1 MNAATLP
8 ALIQRFF
15 TDRLCVQMEA
25 SRHTVAGYRDTF
37 RLLLR
42 FASVRHGK
50 PPVKLTVEDI
60 DADLVADFLVHGE
73 TARGNCARSRNTRL
87 AAIRSFFRY
96 VAMTDPTRLLH
107 CQRVLAMPNKRYVKR
122 AVTFLD
128 AEEIAA
134 LLAAPDRMT
143 WAGRRDHALLLLAIQ
158 TGLRA
163 SELVNLRCGDVML
176 GSGAYIRCMGKGRKE
191 RCTPLRRD
199 TAKLL
204 AAWIGDRPD
213 DNRPL
218 FPSIRGERL
227 SRDALEHLVRKHC
240 LTASRACPSIA
251 AKRVTPHT
259 LRHSTAMDL
268 LHHGVDQAVIALWLG
283 HEFGGDHPD
292 LHPRRH
298 ADEGKG
304 PRSRR
309 RSGNANEPLPA
320 RRPTPRI
327 PRRALIM
334 PNHRMAKARQ
344 TGRQQRPCGIIP
356 VTALWPLCRYR
367 HNGHWSGAAHRL
379 NRDLTGGFGSSSYA
393 REELCAEMTG
403 AFVCAAVPTVRHAD
417 YLASWLEVLRED
429 NRAIIRAASAASKA
443 ADYLLAFR
451 GQDDEAFVE
460 GPAVPAIQRPMS
472 ELSLAA
478 EVQP

>member
-1 MNAATLP
+1 MSLATLP

-42 FASVRHGK
+42 FASTRHGR

-73 TARGNCARSRNTRL
+73 TARGNTARSRNTRL

-96 VAMTDPTRLLH
+96 VAMTDPTWLLH
-107 CQRVLAMPNKRYVKR
+107 CQRILAMPNKRYVRR

-128 AEEIAA
+128 VDEIAA
-134 LLAAPDRMT
+134 LLSAPDRTT

-176 GSGAYIRCMGKGRKE
+176 GSGAHIRCMGKGRKE

-204 AAWIGDRPD
+204 AAWIDRRD
-213 DNRPL
+213 GREPL
-218 FPSIRGERL
+218 FPSIRGGHL

-240 LTASRACPSIA
+240 LTASRACPSIGT
-251 AKRVTPHT
+251 KRVTPHT

-283 HEFGGDHPD
+283 HESVATTQVYI
-292 LHPRRH
+292 H
-298 ADEGKG
+298 ADMRIKEE
-304 PRSRR
+304 
-309 RSGNANEPLPA
+309 ALA
-320 RRPTPRI
+320 R
-327 PRRALIM
+327 
-334 PNHRMAKARQ
+334 
-344 TGRQQRPCGIIP
+344 
-356 VTALWPLCRYR
+356 
-367 HNGHWSGAAHRL
+367 
-379 NRDLTGGFGSSSYA
+379 
-393 REELCAEMTG
+393 
-403 AFVCAAVPTVRHAD
+403 
-417 YLASWLEVLRED
+417 
-429 NRAIIRAASAASKA
+429 
-443 ADYLLAFR
+443 
-451 GQDDEAFVE
+451 
-460 GPAVPAIQRPMS
+460 
-472 ELSLAA
+472 LAA
-478 EVQP
+478 PPAQAGRFRPDDQLLTFLEGL